1 MSDRQYVIINADEV
15 SSVNFDKVLE
25 SSAETLR
32 YNVEG
37 DKTFVKYEGAKPVF
51 LADKQSLSHSE
62 ILEVLESPEWLH
74 PIEDPA

>member
-37 DKTFVKYEGAKPVF
+37 DKTFVKYEGVKPVF

-62 ILEVLESPEWLH
+62 ILEVLKSPEWLH
-74 PIEDPA
+74 PIEGPA